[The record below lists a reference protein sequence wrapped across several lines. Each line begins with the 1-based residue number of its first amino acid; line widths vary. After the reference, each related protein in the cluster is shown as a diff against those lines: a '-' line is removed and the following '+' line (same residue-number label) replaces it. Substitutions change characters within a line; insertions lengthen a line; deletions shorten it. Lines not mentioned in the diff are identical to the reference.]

1 MSSIEITS
9 RFRTIINRAIEM
21 KFDKFVEDGLRVRKN
36 DKLYK
41 IFVCDED
48 EPLDI
53 ALELALQGVS
63 SGKWLELKK
72 KHGFDAFYHLSMVVT
87 IGGAVQRVMKSGRVR
102 TSPKK
107 LAIEKLAVISINEKV
122 DITPDMET
130 LDVPITSKFTIRDMF
145 DKAREKYGDTR
156 FFSYSA
162 LGNNNCQNF
171 IQMLLEVEGLYT
183 EPVKNF
189 VFQDLTQ
196 LVKELPESTAFI
208 SQGITHLGALANKY
222 LGIGG
227 RRQMGGSKSLNE
239 LYKQSQN

>member
-1 MSSIEITS
+1 
-9 RFRTIINRAIEM
+9 
-21 KFDKFVEDGLRVRKN
+21 
-36 DKLYK
+36 
-41 IFVCDED
+41 
-48 EPLDI
+48 
-53 ALELALQGVS
+53 
-63 SGKWLELKK
+63 
-72 KHGFDAFYHLSMVVT
+72 
-87 IGGAVQRVMKSGRVR
+87 MKSGRVR

-239 LYKQSQN
+239 LYKLSQN